1 MLTDVLP
8 YSLEAEEALIGSLLV
23 DPGAIKRVSVQPD
36 DFHNVK
42 LAAIYNAILAI
53 HKDKIQ
59 VDYLTVV
66 ERLEVTNKMEYIGGT
81 QELMRLVNTSPT
93 ALYAETYANIISDK
107 ARRRVM
113 IIIAQN
119 IANAARDS
127 ENIDIVI
134 SESISQLASK
144 ANIKN
149 GAVHISDYVS
159 RLYDVVDTR
168 YQNPIKAGEVS
179 GISSGFV
186 DYDAITDGFHQ
197 GEETILSAEPGLGK
211 SLLAFQMACNM
222 SAYAPG
228 AVYEL
233 EMSALSVVKREASNI
248 SRITTRDMNRGNID
262 DWQSFVKAVET
273 MSTKDI
279 FISDDSRLT
288 TATLRAD
295 LARLREDHG
304 IRWFVLDY
312 LKLLKDR
319 VGKDDTERTA
329 WLSAEVHDICKD
341 LNLAGLV
348 IHSMNKSGVRERT
361 GNQSDLAGSVQ
372 VLYDADQ
379 IIFMLRDEKYEN
391 VIHLKW
397 AKFREGE
404 MPTAGIQLSKLP
416 GFPGFRNCAKI

>member
-1 MLTDVLP
+1 MLTELLP
-8 YSLEAEEALIGSLLV
+8 QNIEAEEALIGSLLV
-23 DPGAIKRVSVQPD
+23 DPGAIKRISVQPE
-36 DFHNVK
+36 DFYNPK
-42 LAAIYNAILAI
+42 LATVYKTIQAI
-53 HKDKIQ
+53 HRDKIQ
-59 VDYLTVV
+59 IDYLTVL
-66 ERLEVTNKMEYIGGT
+66 ERLDATKKLDYIGGS
-81 QELMRLVNTSPT
+81 QELMRLVNASPT
-93 ALYAETYANIISDK
+93 ALYAETYANIVSDK
-107 ARRRVM
+107 ARRRAM
-113 IIIAQN
+113 IVIAQGM
-119 IANAARDS
+119 ANAAREA
-127 ENIDIVI
+127 ENIDTVI

-149 GAVHISDYVS
+149 GAVHISEYVS
-159 RLYDVVDTR
+159 RLYDEVDTR
-168 YQNPIKAGEVS
+168 YQNPVKAGDVS

-186 DYDAITDGFHQ
+186 DYDMVTDGFHQ

-222 SAYAPG
+222 ANYAPG

-233 EMSALSVVKREASNI
+233 EMSGLSVVKREASNI
-248 SRITTRDMNRGNID
+248 SRITTRNMNRGNIE
-262 DWQSFVKAVET
+262 DWQSFVTAIEV

-279 FISDDSRLT
+279 YMSDDSRLT

-304 IRWFVLDY
+304 IKWFVLDY

-348 IHSMNKSGVRERT
+348 IHSMNKAGVRERT
-361 GNQSDLAGSVQ
+361 GSQADLSGSVQ

-379 IIFMLRDEKYEN
+379 IVFMMRDEKYEN
-391 VIHLKW
+391 IIHLKW

-404 MPTAGIQLSKLP
+404 MPSSGIELSKLP
-416 GFPGFRNCAKI
+416 GFPGFRNCAKV

>member
-1 MLTDVLP
+1 MLTDILP
-8 YSLEAEEALIGSLLV
+8 NSIEAEEALIGSLLV
-23 DPGAIKRVSVQPD
+23 DPGAIKRISVQPE
-36 DFHNVK
+36 DFYNPK
-42 LAAIYNAILAI
+42 LATIYKAIQSI
-53 HKDKIQ
+53 HKDKVQ
-59 VDYLTVV
+59 VDYLTIL
-66 ERLEVTNKMEYIGGT
+66 ERLDIAKKLDYIGGN
-81 QELMRLVNTSPT
+81 QELMRLVNASPT
-93 ALYAETYANIISDK
+93 ALYAETYANIVIDK
-107 ARRRVM
+107 ARRRAM
-113 IIIAQN
+113 FAIAQN
-119 IANAARDS
+119 MVNAARDA

-134 SESISQLASK
+134 SECISQLASK
-144 ANIKN
+144 ANIRN
-149 GAVHISDYVS
+149 GAVHISEYVS
-159 RLYDVVDTR
+159 KLYDEVDTH
-168 YQNPIKAGEVS
+168 YQNPVKVGEVS

-248 SRITTRDMNRGNID
+248 SRITTRNMDRGNIE
-262 DWQSFVKAVET
+262 DWSAFVQAIET

-279 FISDDSRLT
+279 YISDDSRLT
-288 TATLRAD
+288 TSTLRAD

-304 IRWFVLDY
+304 IKWFVLDY

-341 LNLAGLV
+341 LHLAGLV
-348 IHSMNKSGVRERT
+348 IHSMNKAGVRERT
-361 GNQSDLAGSVQ
+361 GSQADLSGSVQ

-379 IIFMLRDEKYEN
+379 IIFMMRDEKYEN
-391 VIHLKW
+391 LIHLKW